1 MVFRPSFRPRRRF
14 SFRLRL
20 IRFSRKHE
28 PESRRFGAS
37 GFPKFTNQVQHFLY
51 KVLQWDNAMNSS
63 LEDSVRYVPGLYA
76 HRGAGNF
83 INSWGYV

>member
-14 SFRLRL
+14 SFSLRL
-20 IRFSRKHE
+20 IRLSRKRE
-28 PESRRFGAS
+28 QESGDLGTS

-63 LEDSVRYVPGLYA
+63 LEEICSLCPRFIRPP
-76 HRGAGNF
+76 RGREF
-83 INSWGYV
+83 H